1 MRRLGREVTGPLRGN
16 SKGGWALGC
25 HKAGRVFVGLGP
37 RSPLRHV
44 PPSCSGGLAP
54 HPLTRLPGAPARHHL
69 GEPPA
74 QRPHSSQEP
83 SAILQA
89 CSPPPAPIRDAVLGP
104 PSSSQHGHFPGPSS
118 PPPSGPSPP
127 VLTLGP
133 RACSSHGLTPLGPGQ
148 PPPHTQLRFRSACCF
163 THTHTRALILPWSCS
178 PGPQHSPEAL
188 SPHSHTC

>member
-1 MRRLGREVTGPLRGN
+1 MRIRQSGGPWAGTVGAMRRLGREVTGPLRGN

-54 HPLTRLPGAPARHHL
+54 HPLTHLPGAPARHHL

-89 CSPPPAPIRDAVLGP
+89 CSPPPAPIQDAVLGP
-104 PSSSQHGHFPGPSS
+104 PSSPHHGCCEPS
-118 PPPSGPSPP
+118 
-127 VLTLGP
+127 
-133 RACSSHGLTPLGPGQ
+133 A
-148 PPPHTQLRFRSACCF
+148 
-163 THTHTRALILPWSCS
+163 ILP
-178 PGPQHSPEAL
+178 GTHRTTPQPRSRML
-188 SPHSHTC
+188 SWAHLPVPSTVTSLAHHPHLRLARLPQC